1 MNMLHYIENDIL
13 ELDSGGIAIYYRE
26 NMAKSFYVTILKSSG
41 DCLQWIQINK
51 DFYSR
56 DKYILLGMCYA
67 VPLNSRLGQTC
78 NIFECI
84 SNDLIDLTNI
94 FEDLYVPFIAGDF
107 NARTRDENE
116 ILYDDDIPIRT
127 ASDKKL

>member
-1 MNMLHYIENDIL
+1 MNIPGYEYVVLHRKRHPRARR
-13 ELDSGGIAIYYRE
+13 DSGGIAIYYRE

-56 DKYILLGMCYA
+56 DKYILLGMCFA
-67 VPLNSRLGQTC
+67 VPLNSRVGQTC
-78 NIFECI
+78 NIFQCL
-84 SNDLIDLTNI
+84 SNNLIDFTNI

-107 NARTRDENE
+107 NARTRDENV
-116 ILYDDDIPIRT
+116 YYMMMT
-127 ASDKKL
+127 YQ